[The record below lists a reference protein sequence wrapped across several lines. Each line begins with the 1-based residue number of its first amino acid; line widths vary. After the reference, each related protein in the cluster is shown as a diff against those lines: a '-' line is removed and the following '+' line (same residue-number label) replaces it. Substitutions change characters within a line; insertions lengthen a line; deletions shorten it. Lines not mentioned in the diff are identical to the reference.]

1 MTTNVRPARRRGGPR
16 PVLSVRHEDDGGL
29 TIQDHHSGIVVS
41 IIGSHPLA
49 SGPRSLVLEAYA
61 FEMGRRVMAGPI
73 GANDHPFSLEHKVLV
88 LTSEPEPE
96 VHRVRVPEASEQ
108 PVRCPVCGGRN
119 PGDMSHR
126 GH

>member
-1 MTTNVRPARRRGGPR
+1 MATTVRPARRRGGPR

-61 FEMGRRVMAGPI
+61 YETGRRVMAAPI

-88 LTSEPEPE
+88 LTSEPD
-96 VHRVRVPEASEQ
+96 EAAETPSGETIDSGTEEADASAD
-108 PVRCPVCGGRN
+108 VA
-119 PGDMSHR
+119 
-126 GH
+126 